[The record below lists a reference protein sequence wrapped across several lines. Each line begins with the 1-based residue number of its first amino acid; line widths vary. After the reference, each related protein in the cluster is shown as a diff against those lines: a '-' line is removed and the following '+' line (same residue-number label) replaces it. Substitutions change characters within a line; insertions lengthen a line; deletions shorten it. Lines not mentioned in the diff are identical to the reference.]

1 MHCCHIFTVR
11 IVHRVKGLS
20 TENRMM
26 EPFTKS
32 HPHGMCGWNGYRQ
45 QKQGQEETPVDGRS
59 YIDAVRAYAD
69 IVYRTAL
76 SYTKAPQDAEDV
88 TQTVFMKLLE
98 TGDSFA
104 DEEHLR
110 RWLIRVT
117 VNECKN
123 LWKSFWKRRV
133 GLAEKTEPEEQEAY
147 DYTGYTKRGARKG
160 MPPENPEFDALSQS
174 ELYEAVMALP
184 KDYRVIVHLFYY
196 EDYRTGEI
204 AELLHIREQTVRT
217 RLVRARQKLRQR
229 LEEAWHDE
237 E

>member
-1 MHCCHIFTVR
+1 M
-11 IVHRVKGLS
+11 
-20 TENRMM
+20 
-26 EPFTKS
+26 
-32 HPHGMCGWNGYRQ
+32 NGRAYM
-45 QKQGQEETPVDGRS
+45 
-59 YIDAVRAYAD
+59 DAVKAYAD

-98 TGDSFA
+98 AEEGFR

-123 LWKSFWKRRV
+123 LWKSSWRRSV
-133 GLAEKTEPEEQEAY
+133 GLFGDTDEEAQSPY
-147 DYTGYTKRGARKG
+147 DFQGYTQRGRRRG
-160 MPPENPEFDALSQS
+160 MPPKVPEFEEQRQS
-174 ELYEAVMALP
+174 ALYEAVMALP
-184 KDYRVIVHLFYY
+184 KDYRIVVHLFYY

-217 RLVRARQKLRQR
+217 RLVRARHKLKQR

>member
-1 MHCCHIFTVR
+1 M
-11 IVHRVKGLS
+11 
-20 TENRMM
+20 
-26 EPFTKS
+26 
-32 HPHGMCGWNGYRQ
+32 
-45 QKQGQEETPVDGRS
+45 DGRA
-59 YIDAVRAYAD
+59 YMDAVKAYAD

-76 SYTKAPQDAEDV
+76 SATKTPQDAEDV

-98 TGDSFA
+98 AKDSFA

-123 LWKSFWKRRV
+123 LWKSFWRRSV
-133 GLAEKTEPEEQEAY
+133 GLFGCTDEDVQEPYDFKGHTE
-147 DYTGYTKRGARKG
+147 RGRRRG
-160 MPPENPEFDALSQS
+160 MPPKVPEFEELSQS
-174 ELYEAVMALP
+174 ALYEAVMALP
-184 KDYRVIVHLFYY
+184 KDYRIVVHLFYY

-217 RLVRARQKLRQR
+217 RLVRARNKLKQR
-229 LEEAWHDE
+229 LEEAWQDE

>member
-1 MHCCHIFTVR
+1 M
-11 IVHRVKGLS
+11 
-20 TENRMM
+20 
-26 EPFTKS
+26 
-32 HPHGMCGWNGYRQ
+32 
-45 QKQGQEETPVDGRS
+45 DGRS

-147 DYTGYTKRGARKG
+147 DYTGYTKRGRVRECRLRILNLTLFRRVNCMK
-160 MPPENPEFDALSQS
+160 QS
-174 ELYEAVMALP
+174 WRCPKITGRRTSFLLRGLP
-184 KDYRVIVHLFYY
+184 DRG
-196 EDYRTGEI
+196 DCRTSSYS
-204 AELLHIREQTVRT
+204 
-217 RLVRARQKLRQR
+217 
-229 LEEAWHDE
+229 
-237 E
+237 

>member
-1 MHCCHIFTVR
+1 M
-11 IVHRVKGLS
+11 
-20 TENRMM
+20 
-26 EPFTKS
+26 
-32 HPHGMCGWNGYRQ
+32 
-45 QKQGQEETPVDGRS
+45 DGRS
-59 YIDAVRAYAD
+59 YIDAVKAYAD

-98 TGDSFA
+98 NEDSFA

-123 LWKSFWKRRV
+123 LWKSFWRRRV
-133 GLAEKTEPEEQEAY
+133 GLSESEKTADAEREDY
-147 DYTGYTKRGARKG
+147 DYQGYTKRGAKKG
-160 MPPENPEFDALSQS
+160 MPPENPEFDNLSQS

-184 KDYRVIVHLFYY
+184 KDYRVVVHLFYY
-196 EDYRTGEI
+196 EEYRAGEI

-229 LEEAWHDE
+229 LEEAWHDGE
-237 E
+237 

>member
-1 MHCCHIFTVR
+1 M
-11 IVHRVKGLS
+11 
-20 TENRMM
+20 
-26 EPFTKS
+26 
-32 HPHGMCGWNGYRQ
+32 
-45 QKQGQEETPVDGRS
+45 
-59 YIDAVRAYAD
+59 DAVKAYAD

-76 SYTKAPQDAEDV
+76 SATKAPQDAEDV

-98 TGDSFA
+98 AKDSFT

-123 LWKSFWKRRV
+123 LWKSFWRRSV
-133 GLAEKTEPEEQEAY
+133 GLFGCTDEDVQEPYDFKGHTE
-147 DYTGYTKRGARKG
+147 RGRRRG
-160 MPPENPEFDALSQS
+160 MPPKVPEFEELSQS
-174 ELYEAVMALP
+174 ALYEAVMALP
-184 KDYRVIVHLFYY
+184 KDYRIVIHLFYY

-217 RLVRARQKLRQR
+217 RLVRARNKLKQR
-229 LEEAWHDE
+229 LEEAWQDE